1 MQTFEYEASDASG
14 QTVRGS
20 IDATSQGE
28 AAQRLAAQGL
38 AVVSL
43 TAVSNGPGG
52 LAGHRSSGR
61 RSGILSR
68 LANMFSGGGTGAGA
82 GPRSNPMS
90 GRSPSPAP
98 GGSQPGPRPHVST
111 SNFTGRAPGRLAALA
126 ASMAARVSVAG
137 TGTSVATGA
146 GAGIGAATAE
156 ALRQVSPAFRKAS
169 DEGRKLADSFQD
181 VRRKIGWLREGNPS
195 TGSLASRLQALS
207 RDPLIFRG
215 QRDQAANALSQLRRV
230 TALAGRYGRQ
240 AGQAR
245 RQAASL
251 AERATKARAAFGEA
265 RKRSDALQAKFR
277 TAAQE
282 ARAAFTHQARQ
293 RKLYDAAQ
301 HAFRAARA
309 NSGTSAGG
317 MKTAHRNLQQAR
329 SNLTAAIRNRQRAS
343 KAATGANQRYRT
355 ALGQTANRQRRA
367 ATAGASAARARQ
379 RYQAVRSRARQ
390 FGQAAHQ
397 ARKNATQLARGLTAQ
412 SAATAGML
420 AVGRAAG
427 LAGGAL
433 LTLGQATISAVR
445 GLSRFADS
453 VNESNRH
460 LASYNGGIAY
470 AFARLNVGDLR
481 RNIRMGQMT
490 EGTATKLADS
500 INRMRDSW
508 MTFDKSTRN
517 MQNVF
522 ATAAAE
528 ISGRIGK
535 KLGGF
540 AEIAERVV
548 TDRNVQTKVERIAEQ
563 GLRFAFPLEAAIWD
577 NWDKLMDRINKF
589 LDDWGIQKL
598 KPAPQGLPG
607 GWDDFIMACRDG
619 RFGAPANAPAGRI
632 NGNGQA
638 VLGGQ
643 GWANN
648 MPWQGRRQGPGIN
661 PGQRR
666 RGVRPA

>member
-1 MQTFEYEASDASG
+1 M
-14 QTVRGS
+14 
-20 IDATSQGE
+20 
-28 AAQRLAAQGL
+28 
-38 AVVSL
+38 
-43 TAVSNGPGG
+43 
-52 LAGHRSSGR
+52 
-61 RSGILSR
+61 
-68 LANMFSGGGTGAGA
+68 
-82 GPRSNPMS
+82 
-90 GRSPSPAP
+90 
-98 GGSQPGPRPHVST
+98 
-111 SNFTGRAPGRLAALA
+111 
-126 ASMAARVSVAG
+126 
-137 TGTSVATGA
+137 
-146 GAGIGAATAE
+146 
-156 ALRQVSPAFRKAS
+156 
-169 DEGRKLADSFQD
+169 
-181 VRRKIGWLREGNPS
+181 
-195 TGSLASRLQALS
+195 
-207 RDPLIFRG
+207 
-215 QRDQAANALSQLRRV
+215 
-230 TALAGRYGRQ
+230 
-240 AGQAR
+240 
-245 RQAASL
+245 
-251 AERATKARAAFGEA
+251 AFGEA

-282 ARAAFTHQARQ
+282 ARAAFTHHARQ

-301 HAFRAARA
+301 QAFRAARA
-309 NSGTSAGG
+309 NRGTTAGG
-317 MKTAHRNLQQAR
+317 MKSAYRNLQQAR
-329 SNLTAAIRNRQRAS
+329 NNLTAAIRNRQRAL

-367 ATAGASAARARQ
+367 ATAGTNASRAQQ
-379 RYQAVRSRARQ
+379 RFQTVRGRARQ
-390 FGQAAHQ
+390 FGQAAQQ
-397 ARKNATQLARGLTAQ
+397 ARKDATQLARGLTAQ

-433 LTLGQATISAVR
+433 LTLGQATLGAIR

-470 AFARLNVGDLR
+470 AFARLNVGDMR

-528 ISGRIGK
+528 ISERIGK

-548 TDRNVQTKVERIAEQ
+548 TDRNVQSKAERIAEQ
-563 GLRFAFPLEAAIWD
+563 GLRFLFPEGAAIWD
-577 NWDKLMDRINKF
+577 NWDKLIERMNKW
-589 LDDWGIQKL
+589 LDWLGIEKVKQ
-598 KPAPQGLPG
+598 PPPQLLPG
-607 GWDDFIMACRDG
+607 MWDDFIMACRDG
-619 RFGAPANAPAGRI
+619 RFGAPANPPAGRI

-661 PGQRR
+661 PRR
-666 RGVRPA
+666 RRRQPNNP